1 MTESIVNTS
10 LKPTCTVV
18 HMRNGK
24 VINTITPYSDA
35 GIIGKALYHLKLKRY
50 TR

>member
-1 MTESIVNTS
+1 MEAIINTET
-10 LKPTCTVV
+10 KPTCTVL

-24 VINTITPYSDA
+24 VVNTITPYSDA
-35 GIIGKALYHLKLKRY
+35 GILGKLLYHLKLKRY